1 MKSICL
7 WTWKITIEKVITVLQ
22 VRSSSF
28 ISLTFKD
35 LVNAKLLL
43 GDRSLIRHDLQT
55 LLIIESL
62 NSNEIHLHFVFFQI
76 NKSL

>member
-7 WTWKITIEKVITVLQ
+7 WAWKITIEKVITVLQ

-43 GDRSLIRHDLQT
+43 GDRSLILHDLQT

-62 NSNEIHLHFVFFQI
+62 NSNEIHLHFFFPD
-76 NKSL
+76 